1 MASPEE
7 SGQEDRMAVTQ
18 RMSVQ
23 AYEDFVLSGVEGL
36 WELHDGVLVEKP
48 GMSWRHLDIVTELVY
63 LLRSQL
69 DRAKYRVFAEGRV
82 RRAADTVL
90 LPDVMVLP
98 AAYGEPIVDDT
109 GLAIFSGPLLL
120 VVDVWS
126 RSTGDYDLNT
136 KLPVYQERG
145 DREIWRI
152 HPFERTLT
160 RWIWQPDGTYA
171 MSVHHGGVLILAA
184 VPDAEIAIQID
195 LDWLL
200 AGGISRE

>member
-1 MASPEE
+1 
-7 SGQEDRMAVTQ
+7 MAVAQ
-18 RMSVQ
+18 RMSVE

-48 GMSWRHLDIVTELVY
+48 GMSWRHLDIVAELVY

-69 DRAKYRVFAEGRV
+69 DRTKYRVFAEGRV
-82 RRAADTVL
+82 RRATDTVL

-98 AAYGEPIVDDT
+98 DSYGAPFVDHVR
-109 GLAIFSGPLLL
+109 LAMFSGPMLL
-120 VVDVWS
+120 VVEVWPQ
-126 RSTGDYDLNT
+126 STGDYDLNT

-160 RWIWQPDGTYA
+160 RWVRDMNGTYQV
-171 MSVHHGGVLILAA
+171 SIHHGGSVRLAA
-184 VPDAEIAIQID
+184 IPDVEVAVE
-195 LDWLL
+195 LDWLF
-200 AGGISRE
+200 AGGSASE